1 MALTSTVTAG
11 TILGA
16 MYLDAK
22 LGLSE
27 DYKSWTH
34 MRKAVRSCQEAAKTD
49 RVSLYYRFEESVK
62 RQLHRECIW
71 SREGSFSWSQAYY
84 KVNQYGNWF
93 LSQGVRQ
100 NDYVAFYL
108 TNTPDQM
115 FACFGL
121 WSIGAT
127 PAMIN
132 YNLAG
137 DALLH
142 CLKVSTAKMMLVDD
156 DKVVQSRVENQK
168 NKIKNELGIDIML
181 LDTIKPSISLSDSR
195 RPDDSCRSGLKLESP
210 AVLLYTSGT
219 TGLPKAVPFIW
230 ERALRASVTSLI
242 WLSDPEDRFYN
253 CMPLYHGTGGLIA
266 WTSLSNGTALAIGKK
281 FSTSSFWQD
290 VQDSRATWISYVGE
304 TARYLLMAPSSHLD
318 TNHRV
323 KGMYGNGLRPD
334 VWIRFR
340 DRFKV
345 EVIVEF
351 FGSSEGVLGL
361 ANVCKG
367 DYLATAVGH
376 QGAISRLINHN
387 FIIPV
392 AVDIVSGEILRDSKT
407 NLALRQP
414 YEKGGEII
422 VRVSNTKAF
431 SGYIG
436 NEAAT
441 KNKFAED
448 ILVKGD
454 LWYRTGDFLRRTRD
468 GRWFF
473 MDRLGDTYRWK
484 AENVSTA
491 EVSAVLGRY
500 PGIVEANVYG
510 VTLPFHDGK
519 AGCAAIYIDSSLES
533 AFDYAKFLLY
543 LRTQLPSY
551 AVPTFLRRLNQI
563 TPTHNNKQSKTIL
576 VREGVDPENLT
587 NNDTLL
593 WVTGLGKGNTYEN
606 FNSCHWKEI
615 VNGMARL

>member
-1 MALTSTVTAG
+1 MVCRDLLTS
-11 TILGA
+11 I
-16 MYLDAK
+16 AK
-22 LGLSE
+22 
-27 DYKSWTH
+27 
-34 MRKAVRSCQEAAKTD
+34 RD

-71 SREGSFSWSQAYY
+71 SREGSYSWSQVYY
-84 KVNQYGNWF
+84 QVNQYGNWF

-108 TNTPDQM
+108 TNTPDHM

-142 CLKVSTAKMMLVDD
+142 CLKVSTAKIMLVDS
-156 DKVVQSRVENQK
+156 DKIVQSRVENRRNQ
-168 NKIKNELGIDIML
+168 IKNELGIDIML
-181 LDTIKPSISLSDSR
+181 LDIIKPSISLSDSR

-210 AVLLYTSGT
+210 AVLLYTRIVGPLDYQKLFHLFGSE
-219 TGLPKAVPFIW
+219 LF
-230 ERALRASVTSLI
+230 EHL
-242 WLSDPEDRFYN
+242 FYN
-253 CMPLYHGTGGLIA
+253 CMPLYHGTGGIIA
-266 WTSLSNGTALAIGKK
+266 WTSLSNGIALAIGKK
-281 FSTSSFWQD
+281 FSTSNFWQD
-290 VQDSRATWISYVGE
+290 VHDSRASWISYVGE
-304 TARYLLMAPSSHLD
+304 TARYLLMAPSSPLD
-318 TNHRV
+318 TSHRI

-334 VWIRFR
+334 VWIKFR
-340 DRFKV
+340 DRFKI

-351 FGSSEGVLGL
+351 FGSSEGVWGL
-361 ANVCKG
+361 ANICKG

-376 QGAISRLINHN
+376 QGAIFRLINHN
-387 FIIPV
+387 SVIPV
-392 AVDIVSGEILRDSKT
+392 AVDIVSGNILRDSKT
-407 NLALRQP
+407 GLGLRQP
-414 YEKGGEII
+414 YEKGGEIL

-431 SGYIG
+431 SGYTG

-441 KNKFAED
+441 KNKFAKD

-519 AGCAAIYIDSSLES
+519 AGCAAIYIDPNLEP

-551 AVPTFLRRLNQI
+551 AIPIFLRRLKQI
-563 TPTHNNKQSKTIL
+563 TPTHNNKQSKTLL
-576 VREGVDPENLT
+576 VREGVDPDNLT

-593 WVTGLGKGNTYEN
+593 WITRLGKGDTYET
-606 FNSCHWKEI
+606 FNSYHRKKI